1 VAVDVAI
8 AIVWAVFWLGWLV
21 AAFTAK
27 QPTARRRGRPIAV
40 VIIVI
45 GVVIIRAVRPGGP
58 SGLLTT
64 SSVVRG
70 VGAALVA
77 AGLATAVWARVTMG
91 RDWGMPMTQRD
102 EPHLVTGGP
111 YRQIRHPIYSGIM
124 LAMIGTGLAVNVGWL
139 IIAGVTAVYFGYSA
153 TVEERMLVQEFP
165 DSYPSYQA
173 HTKMLIPF
181 LL

>member
-1 VAVDVAI
+1 VDVAI

-27 QPTARRRGRPIAV
+27 QPIARRRGRPVAL

-45 GVVIIRAVRPGGP
+45 GAVVIRAARPGGP
-58 SGLLTT
+58 SGLLAT
-64 SSVVRG
+64 SPVVRG

-77 AGLATAVWARVTMG
+77 AGLGTAVWARVTMG

-102 EPHLVTGGP
+102 EPHLVTTGP
-111 YRQIRHPIYSGIM
+111 YRRIRHPIYSGIV
-124 LAMIGTGLAVNVGWL
+124 LAMIGTGLAVNLSWL
-139 IIAGVTAVYFGYSA
+139 GVAAVTAVYFGYSA
-153 TVEERMLVQEFP
+153 TVEERMLTEEFP
-165 DSYPSYQA
+165 ASYPSYQA

-181 LL
+181 LW